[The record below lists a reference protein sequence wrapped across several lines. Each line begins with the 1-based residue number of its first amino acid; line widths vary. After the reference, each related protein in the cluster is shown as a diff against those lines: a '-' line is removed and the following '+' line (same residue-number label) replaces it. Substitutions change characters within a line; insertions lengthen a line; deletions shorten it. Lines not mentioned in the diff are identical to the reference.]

1 MGDTCMCSSA
11 FVHVCVR
18 ERQRNSSHVGAS
30 MGLVNQMYVLVF
42 RVFVRFENDKI
53 MECHECVFEG
63 SRFVIS
69 VSEIA
74 QNLREG
80 LFHREL
86 FEGRRIFTSERA
98 LRIRQMKGTCSP
110 CGY

>member
-1 MGDTCMCSSA
+1 
-11 FVHVCVR
+11 
-18 ERQRNSSHVGAS
+18 
-30 MGLVNQMYVLVF
+30 
-42 RVFVRFENDKI
+42 

-98 LRIRQMKGTCSP
+98 LRIRQMKGTCSL
-110 CGY
+110 CGYNDELELMAQATNPLSADHIIFLHQSLYIALT

>member
-1 MGDTCMCSSA
+1 M
-11 FVHVCVR
+11 
-18 ERQRNSSHVGAS
+18 
-30 MGLVNQMYVLVF
+30 
-42 RVFVRFENDKI
+42 K
-53 MECHECVFEG
+53 CHECVFEG

-110 CGY
+110 FGYNDELELMAQATNPLSADHLIFLYQSLYIALT